1 MVAVTSREYLN
12 DRCCKRVLSLA
23 GLAIWHYDSLDGN
36 EKNEIQI
43 MEENASF
50 LLGSF
55 VINSATVHVIVYFW
69 IAFHFDSIERIEMCQ
84 FGYGCRISTYTGDV
98 SISVGVERT
107 VRRAAGASRLDG
119 RRLVTWRQCDHFKIA
134 ESAKHWQKKN
144 CANLP
149 TWFLNCISFAQT
161 VIALWF
167 LTSESPRS
175 IDIRQ
180 KYQLKSNIF
189 D

>member
-1 MVAVTSREYLN
+1 
-12 DRCCKRVLSLA
+12 
-23 GLAIWHYDSLDGN
+23 
-36 EKNEIQI
+36 

-55 VINSATVHVIVYFW
+55 VINSATVHVYFW

-119 RRLVTWRQCDHFKIA
+119 RRLVTWRQCDRFKIA
-134 ESAKHWQKKN
+134 ESAKHWQKKKLRKS
-144 CANLP
+144 ANSVPELYKCC
-149 TWFLNCISFAQT
+149 TNSNSL
-161 VIALWF
+161 VL

-175 IDIRQ
+175 IDTRQ
-180 KYQLKSNIF
+180 KYQHIINIF